1 VTSLGGAQI
10 GDKTLVDALEPFVET
25 LAREVEAGRSLAEA
39 WRSAADAA
47 YAAAIATAPLVPKRG
62 RARPLAAKSVGHP
75 DPGAISL
82 ALCAQAV
89 GEVLH
94 PSSR

>member
-1 VTSLGGAQI
+1 LTKKSNFFNQNGNCLSSYDTGWDRI
-10 GDKTLVDALEPFVET
+10 M
-25 LAREVEAGRSLAEA
+25 
-39 WRSAADAA
+39 ADAA
-47 YAAAIATAPLVPKRG
+47 SAAAAATAPLIPKRG

-89 GEVLH
+89 GGILH
-94 PSSR
+94 RPGAEAP